1 MNHSL
6 ETKMINIDTRPMLLI
21 AGIMSMTTIGCV
33 TGTNTFSSATVP
45 ATRYC
50 SIDDAPAPLFDF
62 PATAE
67 RSSVT
72 SNPDRDDA
80 SGVPISLAP

>member
-1 MNHSL
+1 
-6 ETKMINIDTRPMLLI
+6 MIRIDTRPMMLI
-21 AGIMSMTTIGCV
+21 AGILAISTIGCV

-50 SIDDAPAPLFDF
+50 SIDDTPARLFDC

-67 RSSVT
+67 RSPVT
-72 SNPDRDDA
+72 SNLDRDDA
-80 SGVPISLAP
+80 SGKVSLVP

>member
-1 MNHSL
+1 
-6 ETKMINIDTRPMLLI
+6 MININTRPMMLI

-50 SIDDAPAPLFDF
+50 SLDDTSALLFDF

-67 RSSVT
+67 RSPVT
-72 SNPDRDDA
+72 SNLEGNDA
-80 SGVPISLAP
+80 SGETVSLVP

>member
-1 MNHSL
+1 
-6 ETKMINIDTRPMLLI
+6 MINMNTRPMMLI

-50 SIDDAPAPLFDF
+50 SIDDSGAPVFDF
-62 PATAE
+62 PVTAE
-67 RSSVT
+67 RSPVKSDL
-72 SNPDRDDA
+72 DRDDEL
-80 SGVPISLAP
+80 GGRVRLVP